1 MYRAC
6 GVPAG
11 STWRRRQMRPERPW
25 RRGHLR
31 RFVRSAYRTAAR
43 SAGSCC
49 VASASSVH
57 GSWSSHTVAQAT
69 TGGTRV
75 VAVLVVV
82 VVVPAG
88 ALLLVVAEVVVA
100 VDVVDVA
107 VVLTVE
113 EVVVTVVVVGG
124 NVVVVVD
131 PGGDASL
138 PKTYTAPPP
147 GAAVSSSHEP
157 MATTLPAIASD
168 APNWSP
174 GDGVGFSNV
183 VSSVPEATSK
193 RYAMPASAASVS
205 SNGAPTRT
213 VPPAI
218 ATAEPKRESTSD
230 AGFKSV
236 WRSAAVAASKRWAAP
251 APGAPLPSKGAPTIT
266 VFPAA
271 ASAKPKRSSKV
282 GVGLERTL
290 TLPPRK
296 TKTVPACA
304 APLSL
309 KWGAPMKRSP
319 PSAAT
324 AEPSWSLAAADGASR
339 VATSAPVTGSRR

>member
-1 MYRAC
+1 MQ
-6 GVPAG
+6 PA
-11 STWRRRQMRPERPW
+11 
-25 RRGHLR
+25 
-31 RFVRSAYRTAAR
+31 SAH
-43 SAGSCC
+43 
-49 VASASSVH
+49 ASSVH
-57 GSWSSHTVAQAT
+57 GSWSSHTVAQPT

-236 WRSAAVAASKRWAAP
+236 WRSAPVAASKRWTAP
-251 APGAPLPSKGAPTIT
+251 ALAATVSSNGAPTTI
-266 VFPAA
+266 V
-271 ASAKPKRSSKV
+271 V
-282 GVGLERTL
+282 
-290 TLPPRK
+290 
-296 TKTVPACA
+296 
-304 APLSL
+304 SL
-309 KWGAPMKRSP
+309 
-319 PSAAT
+319 AAT
-324 AEPSWSLAAADGASR
+324 AEPKRSPSRGCGAWR
-339 VATSAPVTGSRR
+339 VWRSAPVAASKT